1 MKYFRV
7 IVVILILINSGCRK
21 HGQTLNSC
29 NHQDTIELF
38 DSLRKLDFKVEL
50 FKVINPKLAIVYA
63 KKELL
68 LSKQFKN
75 KKGLV
80 IANLSLGVA
89 YHSSRKDS
97 SFYYFNVA
105 NKLTEEGRLHFLK
118 PPIIYNIASLYSSS
132 SDYKNAVLL
141 FDSAIMLGVKYSAF
155 IVASNAENSLG
166 LILKIMQDTASSRK
180 ALNKAYKIAFEHNLN
195 IQMGNASA
203 NLAIMEKSNS
213 SRLIKLKHTLP
224 YYVQSEG
231 AEDLVAEVLIN
242 IGNYQQNPDSAL
254 TYYYNALTIADKGDI
269 KDLKMGIYNDMA
281 YSYLDK
287 GETKLAEDCIIKHA
301 LPLAQEIHNADWTAT
316 LFDTYADVCLANHNY
331 KKAYANEQ
339 HAFISRKTAD
349 SIKNSSQVRLLIA
362 MLDSKNM
369 ETKIQEDEHKIESQ
383 QNYQQRVET
392 SITITLFVLVV
403 LLFFIITIRNH
414 FRLLLQSEKIYS
426 ARKIISIEET
436 VKGNLGRDLHDTS
449 GHLIQGI
456 AGQIAEINFAD
467 PSEQQRIETRIKEMR
482 DSIRRLSHR
491 NNSVLL
497 NNFPPEEL
505 ITSLCEDM
513 QTITGIKLQY
523 ELIGVPPLLHENIVL
538 HLYRILQELLT
549 NASKHSNGAKIH
561 LNVIFTARKI
571 VCQYKDNGPGFNIRE
586 LPKTSIGVYNIQERI
601 KLLGGTSILSTA
613 PREGVSW
620 EISLPI
626 IK

>member
-1 MKYFRV
+1 MKYFHL
-7 IVVILILINSGCRK
+7 ILVILILLNSGCRK
-21 HGQTLNSC
+21 HGHALITSEQKR
-29 NHQDTIELF
+29 TIKLF
-38 DSLRKLDFKVEL
+38 DSLRNFESKAEALKFT
-50 FKVINPKLAIVYA
+50 NPKLAEVYA
-63 KKELL
+63 KKELR
-68 LSKQFKN
+68 LSKQLNN
-75 KKGLV
+75 KKEMA
-80 IANLSLGVA
+80 IANLLLGVVQFTNK
-89 YHSSRKDS
+89 KDS
-97 SFYYFNVA
+97 SFYYLTAA
-105 NKLTEEGRLHFLK
+105 NKLTEEGHFYNLK
-118 PPIIYNIASLYSSS
+118 PLIIFNIASLYSSS
-132 SDYKNAVLL
+132 ADYKTAVLL
-141 FDSAIMLGVKYSAF
+141 FDSVTKLGAKNSTFNFV
-155 IVASNAENSLG
+155 SNAENCLG
-166 LILKIMQDTASSRK
+166 LIYKKMRDTASARK
-180 ALNKAYKIAFEHNLN
+180 AFNSAYNIASKHNLY
-195 IQMGNASA
+195 IQMGNAYC

-213 SRLIKLKHTLP
+213 SRLIKLMQTLP

-505 ITSLCEDM
+505 ITGLCEDM